1 MVTSCADVDFLFFP
15 ILLPA
20 TEMYANLLC
29 PLVNPSFAAFVKWA
43 ETAVPRAQKMNPS
56 GVFYI
61 MLRLIVAASKPTPE
75 AAEEAVALMRRIESL
90 AAVNERSRRS
100 RELHMLADMQ
110 YGQDW
115 VTGYRLVME
124 ALQLPDRYYRPA
136 HPEAIV
142 SNDTEEPKSGA
153 DSAEM
158 LPGATLKRSEYG
170 GVNALPEWYRSLNLP
185 EEMEAK
191 LLGLDNYL
199 VWLGRVALNQ
209 EDDGGVYMLHP
220 CMNHE

>member
-1 MVTSCADVDFLFFP
+1 MVVTRAKSISSMV
-15 ILLPA
+15 LPSA

-43 ETAVPRAQKMNPS
+43 ETADPRAQKMNPS

-110 YGQDW
+110 YGPDW
-115 VTGYRLVME
+115 ITGYRLVME
-124 ALQLPDRYYRPA
+124 ALQLPDRYYQPARP
-136 HPEAIV
+136 V
-142 SNDTEEPKSGA
+142 SLVYNDQEESESGPRA
-153 DSAEM
+153 MEM
-158 LPGATLKRSEYG
+158 FPGVTLKRSEYG
-170 GVNALPEWYRSLNLP
+170 GVNALPGWYRNLNLP